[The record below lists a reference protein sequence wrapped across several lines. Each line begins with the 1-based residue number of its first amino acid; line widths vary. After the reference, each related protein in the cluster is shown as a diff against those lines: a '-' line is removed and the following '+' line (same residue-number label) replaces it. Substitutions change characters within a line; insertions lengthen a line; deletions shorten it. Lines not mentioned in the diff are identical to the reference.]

1 MMLVWLLQSCQQQL
15 TQLRRYQLPELCRPH
30 IRQLVTNYRARVETI
45 WEGCVEEVKLRAE
58 LLAQD
63 PQCAVPP
70 SSLVSATTRPQVKE
84 LKVKKTKGGKG
95 RGQAVPDKPESQR
108 GRKSNECPWNLFV
121 QHPRVFVA
129 MTERITPRI
138 HRSAL
143 VQQDSMPMIMQGR
156 TSLSFIASLGFTNLQ
171 LLQSLLAVV
180 FLLHAADGAM
190 LPGIFKALEE
200 GLEATPVTL
209 GSIIFV
215 EALCHSIAVL
225 VWGILADRY
234 CKLTLLMYAIL
245 GERAFSTLWGFITAL
260 TAFVTGV
267 RVLFI
272 VRAAAGTVGAALG
285 PLSQGLI
292 GATCPSADRGRA
304 FGWLIACGQLGF
316 MIGVLLAGATSHLQV
331 IHGWRGTFLLMGIF
345 TLILSWIVY
354 MAKMEVTRGLFQ
366 ESRTWAQLLA
376 AAKKGTPDGQPLND
390 IWKEG

>member
-1 MMLVWLLQSCQQQL
+1 
-15 TQLRRYQLPELCRPH
+15 
-30 IRQLVTNYRARVETI
+30 
-45 WEGCVEEVKLRAE
+45 
-58 LLAQD
+58 
-63 PQCAVPP
+63 
-70 SSLVSATTRPQVKE
+70 
-84 LKVKKTKGGKG
+84 
-95 RGQAVPDKPESQR
+95 
-108 GRKSNECPWNLFV
+108 
-121 QHPRVFVA
+121 
-129 MTERITPRI
+129 
-138 HRSAL
+138 
-143 VQQDSMPMIMQGR
+143 MPMIMQGR

-190 LPGIFKALEE
+190 LPGIFK
-200 GLEATPVTL
+200 
-209 GSIIFV
+209 
-215 EALCHSIAVL
+215 

-245 GERAFSTLWGFITAL
+245 GERLWGFITAL

-376 AAKKGTPDGQPLND
+376 AAKPSLSVMISFCTFLQDFGFMLRRPSFWVLITQGAFASTTVKAMQYQVMWYQYLGFSDLSAASIACAAPLGSIFGAVCGGHIADFVAQLWPRHGRILFGQASDFLK
-390 IWKEG
+390 IWVLLLTFVP